1 MHSLNM
7 SSESDFDIEDS
18 DEESVKVVS
27 KSTSSTNGK
36 RGSTTLVPR
45 STNKKKRSAMSDDVD
60 FDQGAGSDDGDASD
74 VENKAALNKKVG
86 SVKTLTPKKSVSK
99 NSSASVA
106 NQRAT
111 VKTDESSRKREI
123 IPITSSSPSSS
134 SSSSS
139 SSAAAVSSIVGGTV
153 GDITRGPNVTT
164 ESAAKKL
171 ILQYLK
177 LQNRPYSA
185 IQVFDNL
192 HKRIAKPTVE
202 RCLTTLS
209 ETDGGLRCKEYGKAK
224 IYFFDQLKMSPE
236 LNPVLKIQNRALQL
250 SGYYYTDQ

>member
-1 MHSLNM
+1 M

-18 DEESVKVVS
+18 DKDSVEVVP
-27 KSTSSTNGK
+27 KSTSSANGK
-36 RGSTTLVPR
+36 RASTTHTPR
-45 STNKKKRSAMSDDVD
+45 DTKKKKKTEMSDDDD
-60 FDQGAGSDDGDASD
+60 FDQADDSDDEGASD
-74 VENKAALNKKVG
+74 VEEKAVSRKKG
-86 SVKTLTPKKSVSK
+86 GPVKTLTPKKAVPK
-99 NSSASVA
+99 KASAPAS
-106 NQRAT
+106 NQRASLKAEESG
-111 VKTDESSRKREI
+111 VKKEI
-123 IPITSSSPSSS
+123 AATSSS
-134 SSSSS
+134 SSSSSLSSS
-139 SSAAAVSSIVGGTV
+139 SSAAAVSSSGGRSI
-153 GDITRGPNVTT
+153 GDITRGPNITT

-224 IYFFDQLKMSPE
+224 IYFFDQLKMSAE
-236 LNPVLKIQNRALQL
+236 LSPVLQIQILELLKSVNFLALT
-250 SGYYYTDQ
+250 SA

>member
-1 MHSLNM
+1 M

-18 DEESVKVVS
+18 DKDSFEVVP
-27 KSTSSTNGK
+27 KSTSSANGK
-36 RGSTTLVPR
+36 RGSTTHIPR
-45 STNKKKRSAMSDDVD
+45 DTKKQKKTEMSDDDD
-60 FDQGAGSDDGDASD
+60 FDQADDSDDEGASD
-74 VENKAALNKKVG
+74 VEEKSISRKKG
-86 SVKTLTPKKSVSK
+86 GPIKTLTPKKAVSK
-99 NSSASVA
+99 KSSAPAS
-106 NQRAT
+106 NQRASL
-111 VKTDESSRKREI
+111 KADESGAKKQ
-123 IPITSSSPSSS
+123 TVATSSS

-139 SSAAAVSSIVGGTV
+139 TSSSATAVSSSGGGTI
-153 GDITRGPNVTT
+153 GDITRGPNITT

-171 ILQYLK
+171 ILHYLK

-224 IYFFDQLKMSPE
+224 IYFFDQLKMSAE
-236 LNPVLKIQNRALQL
+236 LSPVLRIPIL
-250 SGYYYTDQ
+250 